1 MKCYTI
7 LHLHVRMCRNLPE
20 DQESALTVQAVHS
33 AHRDADRKENRM
45 KLEDAAER
53 VKELRETI
61 ERHNHSYYVLDNP
74 TISDYDYDRLLH
86 ELIDLETEFPAL
98 AAENSPTRRVG
109 GAALNTFAPVR
120 HEVQMGSLQDV
131 FDVEELRAF
140 DTRVRETVACPV
152 YTVEPKI
159 DGLSVSL
166 EYRNGQF
173 VRGSTRGDGITGE
186 DVSENLKTVRSI
198 PMSLRE
204 PLPFLEVRGEVYMPR
219 ASFDRVV
226 ARQLEHEEEPFKNPR
241 NAAAGSLRQKDSRVT
256 AQRGLDIFVFNIQQV
271 EGKNLSAHRESLDF
285 LQEQGFKV
293 IPTCKRFSEIES
305 AIAEVERIG
314 EARYQ
319 FPFDID
325 GAVIKVDSFAD
336 RELLGATS
344 KFPRWAVAF
353 KYPPE
358 EKETTLRDI
367 LIQVGRTGALT
378 PTAVFEPITLAGTTV
393 SRAVLHNQDFINEK
407 GVAVGDRIIVR
418 KAGDIIPEVVA
429 VAHHQEGA
437 PPYQIPSTCPSCGS
451 IAEREEGE
459 AVLRCV
465 NMACPAQVARNLVHF
480 ASRDAMDVDGLG
492 PAIVHQL
499 LDAGLVQSFADLY
512 TLEEGQLAKLERM
525 GKRSAKNLVNALE
538 ASKSRD
544 LSRLLFALGIRGI
557 GQRSAQLLA
566 QRFGEMDGVM
576 SATAEEIAGIEGYG
590 EIMAQS
596 VVDFF
601 ALEQNRRLIERLKE
615 LGLNMRCDT
624 VPAAGTL
631 SGKTFVLTGTLP
643 TLSRSEAKAMI
654 EAVGGKVSGSVS
666 KKTGY
671 VVAGEEAG
679 SKLTKANELGIPVI
693 GEDELRAMIE
703 KGGDSLAE

>member
-1 MKCYTI
+1 
-7 LHLHVRMCRNLPE
+7 
-20 DQESALTVQAVHS
+20 
-33 AHRDADRKENRM
+33 M
-45 KLEDAAER
+45 KLQDAAER
-53 VKELRETI
+53 VKELREII
-61 ERHNHSYYVLDNP
+61 ERHNHSYYVLDCP
-74 TISDYDYDRLLH
+74 TISDYDYDQLLH
-86 ELIDLETEFPAL
+86 ELIDLEAEFPAL

-140 DTRVRETVACPV
+140 DTRVHETVESPT

-166 EYRNGQF
+166 EYRDGQF

-219 ASFDRVV
+219 ASFERVV
-226 ARQLEHEEEPFKNPR
+226 ARQLENEEEPFKNPR

-256 AQRGLDIFVFNIQQV
+256 AQRGLDIFVFNIQQI
-271 EGKNLSAHRESLDF
+271 EGKILSGHRESLDF
-285 LQEQGFKV
+285 LQEQGFKI
-293 IPTCKRFSEIES
+293 IPTCKQFSEIGP

-325 GAVIKVDSFAD
+325 GAVIKVDSFAE

-429 VAHHQEGA
+429 VAHHQEGE
-437 PPYQIPSTCPSCGS
+437 PPYQIPAVCPSCGS

-499 LDAGLVQSFADLY
+499 LDAGMVQSFADLY

-525 GKRSAKNLVNALE
+525 GKRSAKNLIRALE
-538 ASKSRD
+538 ASKTRD

-566 QRFGEMDGVM
+566 QRFGEMDRVV

-596 VVDFF
+596 VADFF
-601 ALEQNRRLIERLKE
+601 ALEQNRRLIGRLKE

-624 VPAAGTL
+624 APAVGTL

>member
-1 MKCYTI
+1 
-7 LHLHVRMCRNLPE
+7 
-20 DQESALTVQAVHS
+20 
-33 AHRDADRKENRM
+33 M

-226 ARQLEHEEEPFKNPR
+226 ARQLENEEEPFKNPR

-325 GAVIKVDSFAD
+325 GAVIKVDGFAD

-437 PPYQIPSTCPSCGS
+437 PPYQIPSICPSCGS